1 MKKILISMLLT
12 LSLTANAQLTVVLP
26 FAAGSIVDLSCR
38 KLFEVYDSIHNTN
51 STFMNMPGADHII
64 AHKHFIT
71 ITEPAVLCAGTGV
84 GGFNQHNNP
93 KLSPS
98 VDTLKPVVEFFA
110 ITHFILAPAS
120 GPNTI
125 EEIMANSK
133 RTGKSVLVGAPS
145 TNAADVLTYVLAKN
159 NVKFEIV
166 AYKKPTDS
174 IVSLA
179 DGSLDTYV
187 DGGSIKMLGEVNG
200 VKEIAHISVG
210 ASKTKTDNLMKKYP
224 ILENTVSRVIIYSN
238 ANNSPSNIE
247 MLNIKINSAINSEQ
261 FQSFR
266 KERLGMHQMTNG
278 TVAQANQTINNLGI
292 YLKNVHN

>member
-1 MKKILISMLLT
+1 MKKLLTTLLLT

-38 KLFEVYDSIHNTN
+38 KLVEVYDNMHNTN

-71 ITEPAVLCAGTGV
+71 MTEPALLCAGTGV

-110 ITHFILAPAS
+110 ITHFILAPSS
-120 GPNTI
+120 GPNTL
-125 EEIMANSK
+125 EEIMSHSK
-133 RTGKSVLVGAPS
+133 RTGKSILVGAPS
-145 TNAADVLTYVLAKN
+145 TNAADVLTHVLAKN

-166 AYKKPTDS
+166 SYKKPTDS

-187 DGGSIKMLGEVNG
+187 DGGSIKLLGELSG
-200 VKEIAHISVG
+200 VKEIAHITVG
-210 ASKTKTDNLMKKYP
+210 EPKTKTVNLMNKYP
-224 ILENTVSRVIIYSN
+224 ILENTVSRVIIYAR
-238 ANNSPSNIE
+238 ANMSDNEIQVLNTRLNTVMNSD
-247 MLNIKINSAINSEQ
+247 Q

-266 KERLGMHQMTNG
+266 KERLSMVQMTNG
-278 TVAQANQTINNLGI
+278 TVKQANQTITNIGV